1 MNVKLLT
8 KHHLEFLI
16 LKGGCTGSYESTLVK
31 MPHCWKSHVTAHMV
45 TCRLSSCNPECTSTS
60 ADNTRKRFRQEKK
73 IYSSVGPFVQW
84 SQTICAH
91 LVVLRHHEEQF
102 CELFF
107 FNLDQWFRR
116 SCLKIFLI

>member
-1 MNVKLLT
+1 MSLHLSKCHIVGNHMSQLIWLLVGFHPAT
-8 KHHLEFLI
+8 RSVQVHLLI
-16 LKGGCTGSYESTLVK
+16 ILAKGSG
-31 MPHCWKSHVTAHMV
+31 
-45 TCRLSSCNPECTSTS
+45 R
-60 ADNTRKRFRQEKK
+60 RKK
-73 IYSSVGPFVQW
+73 IYTSVGPFVQW
-84 SQTICAH
+84 SRTIYAH